1 MPGQQNP
8 GGDMS
13 SIGAPFGNMDDN
25 VSHTCLFSKL
35 ALTHE
40 QFGSISGIDFGEMGG
55 PDVLDNFDFDSFL
68 TTDGGADGFSFDPS
82 GMNFGTDGGLEA
94 GGDL

>member
-1 MPGQQNP
+1 
-8 GGDMS
+8 
-13 SIGAPFGNMDDN
+13 MDDN
-25 VSHTCLFSKL
+25 VSHLCFHGKL
-35 ALTHE
+35 TLTYR
-40 QFGSISGIDFGEMGG
+40 QFGSIGGIDFEMGG

-68 TTDGGADGFSFDPS
+68 TTDGGADGFNFDPS

>member
-1 MPGQQNP
+1 MPGQP

-13 SIGAPFGNMDDN
+13 NIGAPFGNMDDN
-25 VSHTCLFSKL
+25 VSHMRLISKL
-35 ALTHE
+35 TLTHA